1 MQGHEGDDSIGVGW
15 YLVGIGD
22 QGDLLQEG
30 RQRVVAG
37 QFEVFDIALLSLVN
51 IDSMNSG
58 NEFLSHRNKLDE
70 VFQPR
75 LILRV
80 FGVLQLGDVTGF
92 FQDRVGDL
100 VGPFPLPHHGDM
112 VIHEAN
118 ESSNL
123 IDRSGC

>member
-15 YLVGIGD
+15 YLIGIGH

-37 QFEVFDIALLSLVN
+37 QFKVFDVALLSLVN
-51 IDSMNSG
+51 IDSMDSG

-80 FGVLQLGDVTGF
+80 FGVL
-92 FQDRVGDL
+92 
-100 VGPFPLPHHGDM
+100 
-112 VIHEAN
+112 
-118 ESSNL
+118 
-123 IDRSGC
+123 